1 MKLAK
6 NYNNHLINMI
16 SSNIPDMDKLVGH
29 YRRYSKNDLSR
40 IFNKNQWKGDYK
52 YVDFAGYFITLLFK
66 FIGNKNGTISPLSIK
81 IFDKIIFPI
90 SLFLDKVTFGKILGK
105 NIIIKMVKK

>member
-29 YRRYSKNDLSR
+29 YRRYSRSDLAR
-40 IFNKNQWKGDYK
+40 
-52 YVDFAGYFITLLFK
+52 L
-66 FIGNKNGTISPLSIK
+66 
-81 IFDKIIFPI
+81 FDKN
-90 SLFLDKVTFGKILGK
+90 K
-105 NIIIKMVKK
+105 